1 MITVLFVSMGISYNI
16 FAEDNKPAW
25 VKSSRITTNNNK
37 PIINPSN
44 PKDKIVSTTGSYECL
59 IEPHSLVEIGTREE
73 GVIDKLYVTRGDT
86 VKKNQPIIKLE
97 SGLEELTVS
106 LARARVRMKSDIAAK
121 KTTLAYHT
129 RQLQRIDN
137 LWKKKV
143 IPFSDKDKADT
154 DVLLSKTELNNA
166 KENMALTIIEKDRVE
181 HMLNRRTILSP
192 IDGVVVEL
200 FLDKGESV
208 VESKPIM
215 SIAEIDPLNIE
226 VVLPVEQFGLV
237 KVGDFAEV
245 TPILFGGTAKK
256 IKVAIVDR
264 VIDAASNTFG
274 VRLLLPNPSYKIP
287 GGIRCNIKF
296 LTEKVVEI
304 NEDYSK

>member
-1 MITVLFVSMGISYNI
+1 MVTVLFVSMGISYNI

-25 VKSSRITTNNNK
+25 VKVSRITTKNK

-44 PKDKIVSTTGSYECL
+44 PKGKIVSTTDSYECL
-59 IEPHSLVEIGTREE
+59 VEPHSLVEIGTREE
-73 GVIDKLYVTRGDT
+73 GVIDQLHVKRGDI

-97 SGLEELTVS
+97 SGLEELTVK

-121 KTTLAYHT
+121 KTTLDYHS
-129 RQLQRIDN
+129 RQLKRIDN

-143 IPFSDKDKADT
+143 ISFSDKDKADT
-154 DVLLSKTELNNA
+154 DVLLSKTDLNNA

-181 HMLNRRTILSP
+181 HMLNRRTIFSP

-226 VVLPVEQFGLV
+226 IVLPLEQFGLI

-245 TPILFGGTAKK
+245 TPIIPGGTTKK
-256 IKVAIVDR
+256 IKVTIVDR

-296 LTEKVVEI
+296 LTEQVVEI
-304 NEDYSK
+304 NEYYSK